1 MPRNRNDET
10 LAKDNAATLTRRSLF
25 ELAGLAV
32 AASAIS
38 PALAR
43 EKPFRS
49 SVPSAATPADT
60 VGAVMTTLGTY
71 MSEAGGKA
79 LPDEVT
85 EKTKQHILDTFA
97 AMISGSELPPG
108 RAALGFAREYGGKE
122 VATVLASNILCGA
135 LEAAM
140 VNGVMAHSD
149 ETDDSNGPSHS
160 HPGCAVIPAA
170 LAAGERFGISGSQ
183 FLRAVALGYDVGCR
197 FTITLGGQRYE
208 NESHFS
214 THSIAT
220 IFAAAAAAGC
230 AANLNAR
237 QMRLLLGYAAQQC
250 SGLTSWRR
258 DSEHVQKAFVFGG
271 MTARSGLTSALLVH
285 AGWTGVEDILTGT
298 DNFFDA
304 FNPHADPTD
313 LVDKLGERYEISR
326 TDIKKWTVGS
336 PIQAVLDAMVILL
349 ERRRYDASQVKQ
361 VTVRLAPPEAIT
373 VNNREM
379 PDICV
384 QHMTAVMLLD
394 KTVTFRS
401 AHDQA
406 RMKDPAILRERGKVQ
421 LVPDEALSRFLPTR
435 AAKVEVTLIDG
446 TQLSEE
452 VDAVRGTAKNPM
464 SHDEVIAK
472 VRDLVTPIQGETK
485 CSDLIE
491 KILKIENVKDIREIR
506 PALQRT

>member
-1 MPRNRNDET
+1 MPRNRNDER
-10 LAKDNAATLTRRSLF
+10 LANDKPATLTRRNLF
-25 ELAGLAV
+25 ELVGLAV
-32 AASAIS
+32 AASAIP
-38 PALAR
+38 PALAAER
-43 EKPFRS
+43 PLRPA
-49 SVPSAATPADT
+49 VPVAAPAET
-60 VGAVMTTLGTY
+60 VGAVMTRLSTY
-71 MSEAGGKA
+71 MSEAGSKE
-79 LPDEVT
+79 LPDEVA
-85 EKTKQHILDTFA
+85 EKTKQHVLDTFA
-97 AMISGSELPPG
+97 AMVSGSELPPG
-108 RAALGFAREYGGKE
+108 RAALGFAKEYGGKE
-122 VATVLASNILCGA
+122 VATVVASNMLCGA
-135 LEAAM
+135 FEAAM
-140 VNGVMAHSD
+140 VNGVLAHSD

-160 HPGCAVIPAA
+160 HPGCAVVPAA
-170 LAAGERFGISGSQ
+170 LAACERFGIGGSQ

-197 FTITLGGQRYE
+197 FTITLGAQRYE

-220 IFAAAAAAGC
+220 IFGAAAAAGC
-230 AANLNAR
+230 AANLNAA

-271 MTARSGLTSALLVH
+271 MTARSGLTSALVVH
-285 AGWTGVEDILTGT
+285 AGWTGVEDILSGT
-298 DNFFDA
+298 DNFFEA
-304 FNPHADPTD
+304 FNPHADPAG
-313 LVDKLGERYEISR
+313 LVDKLGERYEVSR

-349 ERRRYDASQVKQ
+349 ERHHYDAAQVKQ
-361 VTVRLAPPEAIT
+361 VTVHLAPPEALT

-401 AHDQA
+401 AHDLA
-406 RMKDPAILRERGKVQ
+406 RMKDPAILRERAKVH

-435 AAKVEVTLIDG
+435 AAKVEITLMDG

-464 SHDEVIAK
+464 SRDEVIAK
-472 VRDLVTPIQGETK
+472 ARDLVMPIQGEAK

-491 KILKIENVKDIREIR
+491 KILKIESVKDIRELR
-506 PALQRT
+506 PSLQRT

>member
-1 MPRNRNDET
+1 MASNRGDEK
-10 LAKDNAATLTRRSLF
+10 LAKDAATLTRRNLF

-32 AASAIS
+32 AGTAI
-38 PALAR
+38 PAALATT
-43 EKPFRS
+43 FRS
-49 SVPSAATPADT
+49 SFSPDGSPAET
-60 VGAVMTTLGTY
+60 AGSVMTTLSAY
-71 MSEAGGKA
+71 MSEATAKP

-85 EKTKQHILDTFA
+85 EKAKQHILDTFA
-97 AMISGSELPPG
+97 AMISGSELPAG
-108 RAALGFAREYGGKE
+108 QAALGFAKEYGGKE
-122 VATVLASNILCGA
+122 VATVVSSKILSGP

-140 VNGVMAHSD
+140 VNGVMAHAD

-170 LAAGERFGISGSQ
+170 LAAGERFGISGSH
-183 FLRAVALGYDVGCR
+183 FLRAVTLGYDVGCR

-208 NESHFS
+208 NESHLS

-220 IFAAAAAAGC
+220 IFGAAAAAGC
-230 AANLNAR
+230 AVNLNAK

-258 DSEHVQKAFVFGG
+258 DSEHIQKAFVFGG
-271 MTARSGLTSALLVH
+271 MTARSGVTSALVVH

-304 FNPHADPTD
+304 YNAHADASG
-313 LVDKLGERYEISR
+313 LVDKLGERYEVSR

-349 ERRRYDASQVKQ
+349 ERHHYTAEQVKQ
-361 VTVRLAPPEAIT
+361 VTVRLAPPEVIT

-401 AHDQA
+401 AHDQG
-406 RMKDPAILRERGKVQ
+406 RMKNPAILRERAKVQ
-421 LVPDEALSRFLPTR
+421 LLPDEALSRFLPTR
-435 AAKVEVTLIDG
+435 AARVDITLMDG

-464 SHDEVIAK
+464 DHDEVIAK
-472 VRDLVTPIQGETK
+472 ARDLVTPVMGDGK

-491 KILKIENVKDIREIR
+491 KILKIENVKDVREIR
-506 PALQRT
+506 PALQKT